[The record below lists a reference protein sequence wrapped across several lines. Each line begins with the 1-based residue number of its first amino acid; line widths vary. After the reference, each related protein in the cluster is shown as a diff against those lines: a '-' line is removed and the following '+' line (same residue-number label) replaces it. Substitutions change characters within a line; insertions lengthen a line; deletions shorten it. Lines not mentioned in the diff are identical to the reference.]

1 MQMEVAGIASESRA
15 WSMKKYFVS
24 SNSKSQGFSL
34 IEVLVTFIILSVG
47 LLGLAALHANGLK
60 NNQSAYWRSQSTI
73 LAYGILD
80 AMRSNRDAARN
91 GDYNIAITDGIPT
104 GDSLVDTD
112 VATWL
117 NSLAATLPI
126 GDGAIDCDTDTAI
139 CTVDVRWDD
148 SMGEGGGDA
157 QQFKVVTQI

>member
-1 MQMEVAGIASESRA
+1 MIFRRSSSR
-15 WSMKKYFVS
+15 
-24 SNSKSQGFSL
+24 GFSL
-34 IEVLVTFIILSVG
+34 IEVLVTFIVLSVG

-60 NNQSAYWRSQSTI
+60 NNQSAYWRSQATI
-73 LAYGILD
+73 LAYGIID

-91 GDYNIAITDGIPT
+91 GDYNIAITDAIPT

-117 NSLAATLPI
+117 NGLATLPI
-126 GDGAIDCDTDTAI
+126 GDGAIDCDTGTAI
-139 CTVDVRWDD
+139 CTVDVLWDD

-157 QQFKVVTQI
+157 QQFRVVTQL